1 MSSLLRREVLN
12 LGSVIRWHIRYT
24 QVLQGVLPMLSLWKE
39 EWRKGGRRCLAGY
52 VYLALQLLTGEK
64 CLSIIANA
72 MYF

>member
-1 MSSLLRREVLN
+1 
-12 LGSVIRWHIRYT
+12 
-24 QVLQGVLPMLSLWKE
+24 MLSLWKE